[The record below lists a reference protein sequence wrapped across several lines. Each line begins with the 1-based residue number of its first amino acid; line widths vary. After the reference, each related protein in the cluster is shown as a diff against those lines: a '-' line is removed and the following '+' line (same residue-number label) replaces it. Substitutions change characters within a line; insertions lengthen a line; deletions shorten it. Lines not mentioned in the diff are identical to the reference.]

1 MTTVLL
7 IEDDPKIRATVLFQ
21 LRKEGLAAE
30 ALDNAEGALGRLETA
45 TAPLPDL
52 LLLDVRLPGMT
63 GVDLVE
69 RLAALGRLPP
79 TIIIS
84 GEASITETVEALRLG
99 VHDFIEKPFTKE
111 RLLRSIRNTL
121 EQTAL
126 RQEVAALRAEI
137 SGAVQLLGESSV
149 MQDLRSQ
156 IDQAAPTDARVL
168 IRGESGTGKEL
179 VADALHRASRRRD
192 RPFIKINCA
201 AIPTQL
207 IEDELFGH
215 VRGAFTDARSDKPGL
230 FEEADGGTLF
240 LDEIGDMEYEL
251 QSRLLRVLED
261 GKVRRVGDSRE
272 RAVDVRVIAATH
284 ARLEDGIG
292 SGQFREDL
300 YFRLAHLPLE
310 VPPLRDR
317 DGDISLLFNHFLRHF
332 VRRHRTRP
340 RRVDDGVLQR
350 LEGYPWPGNV
360 RELRSL
366 CERLVV
372 FAGDPITVSQLPQ
385 RYRGG
390 QADDSE
396 RGSRLLDPDRPLVP
410 LREFRRAVERE
421 YIERALRA
429 TGGNVAAAAR
439 QLGLA
444 RTHLHQ
450 KIVAL
455 GVDRGADDEPDSG
468 L

>member
-7 IEDDPKIRATVLFQ
+7 VEDDPKIRATVLFQ
-21 LRKEGLAAE
+21 LREEGLAAE
-30 ALDNAEGALGRLETA
+30 ALDNAEGALGGLEPRG
-45 TAPLPDL
+45 APLPDL

-63 GVDLVE
+63 GVGLIE
-69 RLAALGRLPP
+69 RLAAPDRLPP
-79 TIIIS
+79 TIIIA
-84 GEASITETVEALRLG
+84 GDASITETVDALRLG

-111 RLLRSIRNTL
+111 RLLRSIRNAL
-121 EQTAL
+121 EHTAL
-126 RQEVAALRAEI
+126 RQEVAELRAEI
-137 SGAVQLLGESSV
+137 SGAGEILGESSV
-149 MQDLRSQ
+149 MLDLRRQ
-156 IDQAAPTDARVL
+156 IEQAAPTDARVL

-179 VADALHRASRRRD
+179 VADALHRASRRGD

-201 AIPTQL
+201 AIPTRL

-215 VRGAFTDARSDKPGL
+215 VRGAFTDAKSDKPGL

-261 GKVRRVGDSRE
+261 GKVRRIGGSSE

-284 ARLEDGIG
+284 AELEEAIG

-317 DGDISLLFNHFLRHF
+317 GGDIRLLFDYFLRHF
-332 VRRHRTRP
+332 ERRHRTRP
-340 RRVDDGVLQR
+340 RQVEDAVLR
-350 LEGYPWPGNV
+350 KLEAYPWPGNV

-372 FAGDPITVSQLPQ
+372 FAGDPITVDQLPE
-385 RYRGG
+385 RYRG
-390 QADDSE
+390 E
-396 RGSRLLDPDRPLVP
+396 RAEGKGVSMLLDADRPLVP
-410 LREFRRAVERE
+410 LREFRRSVERE

-429 TGGNVAAAAR
+429 AGGNVAAAAR

-450 KIVAL
+450 KIVTL
-455 GVDRGADDEPDSG
+455 GVDRRVED
-468 L
+468 

>member
-30 ALDNAEGALGRLETA
+30 ALDNAEGALGRLEAA

-215 VRGAFTDARSDKPGL
+215 VRGAFTDAKSDKPGL

-261 GKVRRVGDSRE
+261 GKVRRIGSSRE

-284 ARLEDGIG
+284 SRLEDGIG

-317 DGDISLLFNHFLRHF
+317 DGDISLLFNHFLRYF
-332 VRRHRTRP
+332 VRRHRARP
-340 RRVDDGVLQR
+340 RRVDDRVLQR
-350 LEGYPWPGNV
+350 LEAYPWPGNV

-372 FAGDPITVSQLPQ
+372 FAGDPITVGQLPR

-396 RGSRLLDPDRPLVP
+396 RASRLLDPDRPLVP
-410 LREFRRAVERE
+410 LRDLRRAVERE

-455 GVDRGADDEPDSG
+455 GVDRGGEDEPDSG
-468 L
+468 Q